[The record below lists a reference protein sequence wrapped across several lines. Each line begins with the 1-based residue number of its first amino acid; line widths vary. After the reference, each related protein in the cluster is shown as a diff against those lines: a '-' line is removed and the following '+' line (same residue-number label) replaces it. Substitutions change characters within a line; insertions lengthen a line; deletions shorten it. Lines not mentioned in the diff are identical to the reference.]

1 MVEGVAIESDYSECS
16 SASERNVSCCRSL
29 ALAFS
34 AVLLIRHLFGV
45 FTNGTEDYPFT
56 LPTVIV
62 LKASGIIIPMYIVIR
77 TIGAIQNKIQR
88 RCQDSDY
95 DVAMSYEDDENEGS
109 HDVNLI
115 HS

>member
-1 MVEGVAIESDYSECS
+1 M
-16 SASERNVSCCRSL
+16 
-29 ALAFS
+29 
-34 AVLLIRHLFGV
+34 
-45 FTNGTEDYPFT
+45 
-56 LPTVIV
+56 
-62 LKASGIIIPMYIVIR
+62 KASGIIIPMYIVIR
-77 TIGAIQNKIQR
+77 MIGAIQNKIQR